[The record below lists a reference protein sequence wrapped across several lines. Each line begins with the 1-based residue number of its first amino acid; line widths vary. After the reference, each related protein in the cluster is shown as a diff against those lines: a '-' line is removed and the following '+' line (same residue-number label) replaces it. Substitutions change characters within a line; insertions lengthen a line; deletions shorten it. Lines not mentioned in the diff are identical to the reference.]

1 MSSSGYAPS
10 TGGKSERKYERKIDT
25 SNGGGASTGP
35 SWGGTPLEVELVK
48 GGVEPFPFVVAMLA
62 SVRSIVARRG
72 VDEQVVREDTDCRR
86 SCGHR
91 RP

>member
-1 MSSSGYAPS
+1 M
-10 TGGKSERKYERKIDT
+10 
-25 SNGGGASTGP
+25 
-35 SWGGTPLEVELVK
+35 EVELVK